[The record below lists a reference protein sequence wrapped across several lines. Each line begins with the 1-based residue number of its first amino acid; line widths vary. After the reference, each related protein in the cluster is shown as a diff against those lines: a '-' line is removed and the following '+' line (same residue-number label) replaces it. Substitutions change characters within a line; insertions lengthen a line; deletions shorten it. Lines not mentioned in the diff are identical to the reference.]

1 MAELVLDS
9 ARAGQSR
16 SAAPGDV
23 VVVRLAETP
32 TSGYRWDVDEFDAG
46 VLEPAGDT
54 FTPAAEAGVGGGGT
68 RELRFKVVGPGDGGL
83 KLTRRRAWEA
93 DRSGVE
99 RFDATIHVKG

>member
-1 MAELVLDS
+1 
-9 ARAGQSR
+9 
-16 SAAPGDV
+16 
-23 VVVRLAETP
+23 
-32 TSGYRWDVDEFDAG
+32 
-46 VLEPAGDT
+46 
-54 FTPAAEAGVGGGGT
+54 VGGGGT